1 MKLTWLF
8 LSTFLTTVIVV
19 AENGAQEAM
28 GTADSLR
35 RAGSPQETSRLAL
48 PSNGPGS
55 FGYNVGG
62 GSLAGHRGDGP
73 LPDDGTWGWDYKGL
87 LLPRKVNLLWWHG
100 RRNQGGT
107 GAYKTDGPKLPPLH
121 ESSSIWDH

>member
-1 MKLTWLF
+1 MHRSSLCLSVAAISIA
-8 LSTFLTTVIVV
+8 LSTDNF
-19 AENGAQEAM
+19 AQD
-28 GTADSLR
+28 ADSLR
-35 RAGSPQETSRLAL
+35 GAGNPQETSRLAL

-55 FGYNVGG
+55 FGYTVGG

-107 GAYKTDGPKLPPLH
+107 GAYKTDGPKLPPLR
-121 ESSSIWDH
+121 EPGKSSFWDE